1 MNLENS
7 KTSDL
12 DLHRLILNPSVK
24 TNLNRNDK
32 YITFIKSQYLH

>member
-1 MNLENS
+1 MNLEKS
-7 KTSDL
+7 KTSDP